1 MYINQQQKLS
11 GAVKIS
17 SYDTKGLSFTVED
30 FTTWT
35 AGTSTLASGKPNFL
49 SSESDGYINIKVLYE
64 KTYIDNNTTKGITA
78 FANINNANDL
88 TIATN
93 TGSITG
99 LVRLKF
105 TNTDS
110 AGATHTY
117 YSKDIFNIEK
127 ENSTIYCHI
136 QNDSSCWYNQDWKVE
151 VLDISGEVIKS
162 TNNGMEYYTIKDANG
177 LKGFANATNGGA
189 KTVNRTFYVI
199 RDINLSNETVN
210 PICQST
216 ANWFDGYFGSGIYHE
231 EGGYV
236 EKSGQHS
243 ISNLKVNVKFNG
255 SNQDYAFGLFGWAGA
270 KATIENL
277 KIDSITINNN
287 GVTGKHKVGGLAGF
301 ADAGN
306 YISNIIV
313 SNSNITGSAYVGGL
327 VGYSKKAIGNSE
339 INNTSV
345 SSIGTQNVIEISGKK
360 YNTIYVGGV
369 AGLTEESATINE
381 CKVSNSSKIGEG
393 SIEINKN
400 ISYNKDRYYV
410 GGIVGYTETY
420 INTPIVENSVTVK
433 GGEIKGTVWDNN
445 KETYTGGIIGYKATD
460 QNIDIAFNV
469 NCDVSGYDNV
479 GGIVGY
485 NAGGNI
491 DSVAFTGKITGDGE
505 NIGGIVGCNTGGN
518 ISNCTNNITINAKGK
533 NVGGI
538 VGLNYGKNITNCENN
553 APVTGKK
560 NVGGIAGITYGGK
573 IDSCV
578 NINAVTGM
586 ENSLLDLTD
595 IKGSDL
601 LIYYNITGE
610 NATGTGGIAGKIRRN
625 YNFKII

>member
-1 MYINQQQKLS
+1 MYINQKQKLN
-11 GAVKIS
+11 GEVEIGN
-17 SYDTKGLSFTVED
+17 YDYNGISFTVKD
-30 FTTWT
+30 FSDWG
-35 AGTSTLASGKPNFL
+35 AGTSIKARDKINFL
-49 SSESDGYINIKVLYE
+49 SSDADGYINIRVLYE
-64 KTYIDNNTTKGITA
+64 KTYTDSNSVAGISA
-78 FANINNANDL
+78 FANINKENDL

-110 AGATHTY
+110 SGNSKTY
-117 YSKDIFNIEK
+117 YSEDIFNIEN
-127 ENSTIYCHI
+127 ENSTIYCQI
-136 QNDSSCWYNQDWKVE
+136 KNDYYCWYNNDWKVE
-151 VLDISGEVIKS
+151 VLDIAGNTIKS
-162 TNNGMEYYTIKDANG
+162 TDKMEYYTINDALG
-177 LKGFANATNGGA
+177 LKCFANATNGGA
-189 KTVNRTFYVI
+189 KTETRIFYLI
-199 RDINLSNETVN
+199 RDVNLENETVN

-236 EKSGQHS
+236 EKGGQHS
-243 ISNLKVNVKFNG
+243 ISNLKVNVI
-255 SNQDYAFGLFGWAGA
+255 SNNEYAWGLFGWVGA

-277 KIDSITINNN
+277 IIDNITINNN

-360 YNTIYVGGV
+360 YNTIYVGGI
-369 AGLTEESATINE
+369 AGLTEESATINS
-381 CKVSNSSKIGEG
+381 CKVSNNSKIGEG
-393 SIEINKN
+393 SIKINNN

-410 GGIVGYTETY
+410 GGLVGYTETY
-420 INTPIVENSVTVK
+420 INTPTVESSVTVK
-433 GGEIKGTVWDNN
+433 GGQITGTVWDDN
-445 KETYTGGIIGYKATD
+445 KETYTGGVIGYKATN
-460 QNIDIAFNV
+460 QNIDSAFNV
-469 NCDVSGYDNV
+469 NCSVSGHDNV

-491 DSVAFTGKITGDGE
+491 DSVAFKGTITGDGE
-505 NIGGIVGCNTGGN
+505 NIGGIAGCNTGGN
-518 ISNCTNNITINAKGK
+518 ISNCTNNVEINATGK

-538 VGLNYGKNITNCENN
+538 VGLNYGKNITNCTNN
-553 APVTGKK
+553 GTVTGNK
-560 NVGGIAGITYGGK
+560 NVGGIAGLAYGGE
-573 IDSCV
+573 IDSCA
-578 NINAVTGM
+578 NIKTVTGM